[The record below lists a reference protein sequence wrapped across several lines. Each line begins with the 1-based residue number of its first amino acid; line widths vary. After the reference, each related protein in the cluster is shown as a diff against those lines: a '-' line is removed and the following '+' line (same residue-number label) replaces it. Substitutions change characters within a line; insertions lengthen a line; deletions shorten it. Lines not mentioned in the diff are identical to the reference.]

1 MKFNHLQAF
10 LTVIEHKSIRA
21 AARALHLT
29 QPAITK
35 AMHDLE
41 RDLGVP
47 LFHRSSS
54 GVELTEYGVL
64 LKTRAALLMHEA
76 QRTRDALGQIRDG
89 STGSVAVAVSST
101 AALTVLPPAFKEFQA
116 SLPNADVEFLEA
128 SLSVAYERLRDG
140 TLDFAVANL
149 PPDTIEDEFN
159 IHFICVMDNV
169 IGARLDNKY
178 ANSTSLRQ
186 LSDAT
191 WLVPGSAQ
199 GSRVLLSSIFDM
211 NGLALPAHIIRCQSL
226 TVALA
231 LMSNSDM
238 VSVFARPLAERE
250 FTRHGVQIVPLREK
264 FPATALAIVT
274 RKGGHM
280 TYAARRFADAFT
292 AAAQDLV

>member
-1 MKFNHLQAF
+1 MKFTHLQAF

-54 GVELTEYGVL
+54 GVELTEYGIL
-64 LKTRAALLMHEA
+64 LKTRAALLIHET
-76 QRTRDALGQIRDG
+76 QRTRDALDQIRDG
-89 STGSVAVAVSST
+89 STGSVVVAVSST
-101 AALTVLPPAFKEFQA
+101 AALTVLPPAFKQFQE

-128 SLSVAYERLRDG
+128 SLSFAYERLRDG

-149 PPDTIEDEFN
+149 APDTVDDEFN
-159 IHFICVMDNV
+159 INFICVMDNV
-169 IGARLDNKY
+169 IGARSDNKY

-186 LSDAT
+186 LSEAT
-191 WLVPGSAQ
+191 WLVPGSTQ
-199 GSRVLLSSIFDM
+199 GSRVLLSSIFDL
-211 NGLALPAHIIRCQSL
+211 NGLALPPRIIRCQSL

-238 VSVFARPLAERE
+238 VSLFARPLAQRE
-250 FTRHGVQIVPLREK
+250 FERHGLKIIPLREK
-264 FPATALAIVT
+264 IPTTALAIIT
-274 RKGGHM
+274 RKDGHM
-280 TYAARRFADAFT
+280 THAARRFADAFT
-292 AAAQDLV
+292 AAARDLV